1 MLSPPLHL
9 TLPPSVR
16 YIALVLPVLVQTLP
30 RSDKANLLAIVLGVG
45 MAFFLAIEPTQ
56 EWLLLVL
63 AGLAAFGTDGVLR
76 SHPSSPFA
84 RIDDTA
90 SFLFL
95 PALLTLG
102 GGLFL
107 EDVIEGYWSAPVGAL
122 TTIGFAAL
130 LNGQYLSV
138 DARWPVYP
146 TARLVVSICAYVA
159 AFALYSVVY
168 EFGVDLLGAAF
179 SVGLVSLLL
188 SLEVLREATPV
199 GATPVGA
206 TTAARTA
213 AVYAGAIGLFLAQLT
228 WSLHF
233 MPLEGFLAAAFLLLA
248 FYVATG
254 IAQNYLLRQLD
265 LTTAGEFAA
274 VAAVGL
280 SIVVIAHNVG

>member
-1 MLSPPLHL
+1 M
-9 TLPPSVR
+9 
-16 YIALVLPVLVQTLP
+16 LVQTLP
-30 RSDKANLLAIVLGVG
+30 RSDRANLLAIVLGVG

-56 EWLLLVL
+56 EWLLLLL
-63 AGLAAFGTDGVLR
+63 AGLAALGTDGVLR

-84 RIDDTA
+84 RFDDTA

-107 EDVIEGYWSAPVGAL
+107 EDVIEGYWSVPVGAV

-146 TARLVVSICAYVA
+146 TARLVVSICAYVG

-168 EFGVDLLGAAF
+168 EFDVGLLGGAF

-199 GATPVGA
+199 GAT
-206 TTAARTA
+206 TENRAAI
-213 AVYAGAIGLFLAQLT
+213 VYPCAIGLCLAQLT
-228 WSLHF
+228 WALHF
-233 MPLEGFLAAAFLLLA
+233 LPLEGFLAAAFLLLA

-254 IAQNYLLRQLD
+254 VAQNYLLRQLD
-265 LTTAGEFAA
+265 LATAGEFAV

>member
-1 MLSPPLHL
+1 VLSPPPFD
-9 TLPPSVR
+9 TPPPVR

-30 RSDKANLLAIVLGVG
+30 RSDRANLLAIVLGVG
-45 MAFFLAIEPTQ
+45 MAFYLAIEPTQ
-56 EWLLLVL
+56 DWLLLL
-63 AGLAAFGTDGVLR
+63 LAALAALGTDGVLR
-76 SHPSSPFA
+76 SHPSKPFA
-84 RIDDTA
+84 RLDDTA

-107 EDVIEGYWSAPVGAL
+107 EDVVSGYWSAPIGAL
-122 TTIGFAAL
+122 TTIGFAGL

-138 DARWPVYP
+138 DARLPVYT

-159 AFALYSVVY
+159 AFAIYSVVY
-168 EFGVDLLGAAF
+168 EFDVGLLGGAF
-179 SVGLVSLLL
+179 CVGLASLLL
-188 SLEVLREATPV
+188 SLEILREATPV
-199 GATPVGA
+199 GSMPQT
-206 TTAARTA
+206 RTA
-213 AVYAGAIGLFLAQLT
+213 AVYPVAIGLFLAQLA

-233 MPLEGFLAAAFLLLA
+233 LPLEGFLAAAFLLLA

-254 IAQNYLLRQLD
+254 VIQNYLLSQLD
-265 LTTAGEFAA
+265 LATAGEFAV

>member
-1 MLSPPLHL
+1 M
-9 TLPPSVR
+9 
-16 YIALVLPVLVQTLP
+16 LPVLVQTLP
-30 RSDKANLLAIVLGVG
+30 RSDKANLLAIALGMG
-45 MAFFLAIEPTQ
+45 MAFYLAIEPTQ

-63 AGLAAFGTDGVLR
+63 AGLAALGMDGVLR

-84 RIDDTA
+84 RFDDTA
-90 SFLFL
+90 SFLLL

-107 EDVIEGYWSAPVGAL
+107 EDVVSGYWSAPVGAL
-122 TTIGFAAL
+122 TTVGFAAL

-138 DARWPVYP
+138 DARWPVYT
-146 TARLVVSICAYVA
+146 TARLVVSIGTYVA

-168 EFGVDLLGAAF
+168 EFDVGLLGGAF
-179 SVGLVSLLL
+179 CVGLVSLVL

-199 GATPVGA
+199 GATLQ
-206 TTAARTA
+206 ARTA
-213 AVYAGAIGLFLAQLT
+213 IVYTGAIGLFLAQLT

-233 MPLEGFLAAAFLLLA
+233 LPLEGFLAAAFLLLA

-265 LTTAGEFAA
+265 LATAGEFAV

>member
-1 MLSPPLHL
+1 MLSPPPFD
-9 TLPPSVR
+9 TLPPVR

-30 RSDKANLLAIVLGVG
+30 RSDRANLLAIVLGVG
-45 MAFFLAIEPTQ
+45 MAFYLAIEPTQ
-56 EWLLLVL
+56 DWLLLLL
-63 AGLAAFGTDGVLR
+63 AGLAALGTDGVLR
-76 SHPSSPFA
+76 SHPSKPFA
-84 RIDDTA
+84 RLDDTA

-107 EDVIEGYWSAPVGAL
+107 EDVVSGYWSAPVGAL
-122 TTIGFAAL
+122 TTIGFAGL

-138 DARWPVYP
+138 DARWPVYT

-168 EFGVDLLGAAF
+168 EFDVGLLGGAF
-179 SVGLVSLLL
+179 CVGLASLLL

-199 GATPVGA
+199 GSTPQ
-206 TTAARTA
+206 TRTA
-213 AVYAGAIGLFLAQLT
+213 AVYPCAIGLFLAQLT

-233 MPLEGFLAAAFLLLA
+233 LPLEGFLAAAFLLLA

-254 IAQNYLLRQLD
+254 VAQNYLLRQLD
-265 LTTAGEFAA
+265 LATAGEFAV

>member
-1 MLSPPLHL
+1 
-9 TLPPSVR
+9 
-16 YIALVLPVLVQTLP
+16 VLPVLVQTLP
-30 RSDKANLLAIVLGVG
+30 RSDRANLLAIVLGVG

-56 EWLLLVL
+56 EWLLLLL
-63 AGLAAFGTDGVLR
+63 AGLAALGTDGILR

-168 EFGVDLLGAAF
+168 EFDVGLLGGAF
-179 SVGLVSLLL
+179 AVGLASLLL
-188 SLEVLREATPV
+188 SLEILREATPV
-199 GATPVGA
+199 GSTPQI
-206 TTAARTA
+206 RTA
-213 AVYAGAIGLFLAQLT
+213 AVYPCAIGLMLAQLT

-233 MPLEGFLAAAFLLLA
+233 LPLEGFLAAAFLLLA
-248 FYVATG
+248 FYAATG
-254 IAQNYLLRQLD
+254 VAQNYLLRQLD
-265 LTTAGEFAA
+265 LATAGEFAV

>member
-1 MLSPPLHL
+1 M
-9 TLPPSVR
+9 
-16 YIALVLPVLVQTLP
+16 LPVLVQTLP
-30 RSDKANLLAIVLGVG
+30 RSDRANLLAIVLGVG
-45 MAFFLAIEPTQ
+45 MAFYLAIEPTQ
-56 EWLLLVL
+56 DWLLLL
-63 AGLAAFGTDGVLR
+63 LAALAALGTHGVLR

-84 RIDDTA
+84 RFDDTA

-107 EDVIEGYWSAPVGAL
+107 EDVVSGYWSAPVGAL
-122 TTIGFAAL
+122 TAIGFAGL

-138 DARWPVYP
+138 DARWPVYT

-168 EFGVDLLGAAF
+168 EFDVGLLGGAF
-179 SVGLVSLLL
+179 CVGLASLLL
-188 SLEVLREATPV
+188 SLEIMREATPV
-199 GATPVGA
+199 GSTLQAPTG
-206 TTAARTA
+206 AARTA
-213 AVYAGAIGLFLAQLT
+213 AVYPCAVGLFLAQLT

-233 MPLEGFLAAAFLLLA
+233 LPLEGFLAAAFLLLA

-254 IAQNYLLRQLD
+254 VAQNYLLRQLD
-265 LTTAGEFAA
+265 LATAGEFAM

>member
-1 MLSPPLHL
+1 MA
-9 TLPPSVR
+9 TV
-16 YIALVLPVLVQTLP
+16 IQAVP
-30 RSDKANLLAIVLGVG
+30 RVDRANLLAILLGVG
-45 MAFFLAIEPTQ
+45 MAFYLAIEPTQ
-56 EWLLLVL
+56 PWLLLLV
-63 AGLAAFGTDGVLR
+63 AGLAALGTDGVLR
-76 SHPSSPFA
+76 AHPSKPFA
-84 RIDDTA
+84 RLDDTA

-107 EDVIEGYWSAPVGAL
+107 EDVVSGYWSVPIGAL
-122 TTIGFAAL
+122 TTIGFAGL

-138 DARWPVYP
+138 DARWPVYT

-168 EFGVDLLGAAF
+168 EFDVGLLGGAF
-179 SVGLVSLLL
+179 CVGLVSLLL
-188 SLEVLREATPV
+188 SLEILREATPV
-199 GATPVGA
+199 GSTPQ
-206 TTAARTA
+206 TRTA
-213 AVYAGAIGLFLAQLT
+213 AVYPCAVGLFLAQLT

-233 MPLEGFLAAAFLLLA
+233 LPLEGFLAAAFLLLA

-254 IAQNYLLRQLD
+254 VAQNYLLRQLD
-265 LTTAGEFAA
+265 LATAGEFAV